1 MAKDDLPPALR
12 QRIEETLGS
21 HPTVL
26 YMKGTPALPQCGFSA
41 RVVQALRQLGVDFF
55 AVNVLADPEIRE
67 GIKVFNDW
75 PTIPQLFHR
84 GEFIGGADIV
94 GDLAAR
100 GELGRTL
107 GR

>member
-1 MAKDDLPPALR
+1 MSKDDLPADLR
-12 QRIEETLGS
+12 QRIEDTLAT
-21 HPTVL
+21 HATVL

-41 RVVQALRQLGVDFF
+41 RVVQLLRAEGVEFH
-55 AVNVLADPEIRE
+55 AVNVLADPAIRE
-67 GIKVFNDW
+67 GIKVFNEW

-84 GEFIGGADIV
+84 AEFIGGADIV

-100 GELGRTL
+100 GELRAAL